1 MLESGTLG
9 LWCAA
14 SRLKVDS
21 ILTPRLG
28 ALLALEPDG
37 PFAERLRR
45 VLSAGARAVSKLGE
59 MDLLTYEETLPEET
73 SADLSMWEEVAP
85 VVAETLANVNALL
98 VEIDTD
104 FPDGEI
110 AIEDRQDA
118 VLAVIRAFCREVSLE
133 VAQFGQRVRD
143 PAVVGDQWNL
153 ITELQSF
160 RFRFRN
166 RIGNLVFE
174 VASHLGTCRRSEVEP
189 GYQEA
194 LASALTVRAT
204 TTDLSRLMH
213 ARILKVA
220 EAGPEDVEWHI
231 QQVERE
237 LNAFGRTPAWRAL
250 RAQDKR
256 AINEVRRQMK
266 HLLAAQ
272 PTKVDLLQ
280 TLEPFVDFC
289 DGFARISRREMLVE
303 HDREVEASVGVLLE
317 RGLTASRPV
326 DRLTAFNE
334 AVRVGQALY
343 GRSPDFDSFLRR
355 LRKLPASTETVHA
368 ELELLGLL
376 LSNLAS

>member
-1 MLESGTLG
+1 ME
-9 LWCAA
+9 
-14 SRLKVDS
+14 S
-21 ILTPRLG
+21 ILSPRLG
-28 ALLALEPDG
+28 ALLALEPDA

-59 MDLLTYEETLPEET
+59 MDLLSYEETLPEET

-98 VEIDTD
+98 VEIDND

-118 VLAVIRAFCREVSLE
+118 VLSVIRAFCREVAME
-133 VAQFGQRVRD
+133 VTQFGQRIRD
-143 PAVVGDQWNL
+143 PSVVGDQWNL

-166 RIGNLVFE
+166 RIGNLVFD
-174 VASHLGTCRRSEVEP
+174 VASHLGPCRRSEVEP

-204 TTDLSRLMH
+204 TTDLRRLMH
-213 ARILKVA
+213 ARMVGVG

-231 QQVERE
+231 QQVERD

-256 AINEVRRQMK
+256 AINEVRRQLK
-266 HLLAAQ
+266 SLLATQ
-272 PTKVDLLQ
+272 PTKVDLLT

-303 HDREVEASVGVLLE
+303 HDREIEAAMGVLLE

-326 DRLTAFNE
+326 DRLQALNE
-334 AVRVGQALY
+334 ALRAGQALY
-343 GRSPDFDSFLRR
+343 GRSPDFDAFLRR
-355 LRKLPASTETVHA
+355 LRKAPASTETAQA
-368 ELELLGLL
+368 ELDQLGQLLA
-376 LSNLAS
+376 NLAS